1 MGKISTYSDVSVPSL
16 SDKLIGTDSTNDNIT
31 KNFTIGSILNLM
43 GASSY
48 VPYTGATADVDLG
61 AYKLIA
67 ESLKVTGSGNSGF
80 LGLEHQ
86 SSTPVPASNQT
97 ALFADTNG
105 DLSWQNDI
113 LFSTTFRTYLNTNNR
128 TYVLPDTNGTIAL
141 TSNIPSVTPSA
152 LTKTDD
158 TNVTLTLGG
167 SPSSALLQNVSLT
180 LGWTGTLADSRIASA
195 ATWNAK
201 QAGYTILTTFGS
213 LANAS
218 GVLQNNG
225 SGVLSYVPALSN
237 PMTTQGDLI
246 YGGAS
251 GLATRLA
258 LGTTGYML
266 QAGATTPSWFD
277 LFGTS
282 NNFSVNQNFTLTPV
296 PGGSLTS
303 IAATF
308 GGTTG
313 SGTVRVGSS
322 GYMSYNSTGSFQGV
336 CFTTTDAN
344 GAFYFGKTSFGAG
357 TTNVSIGGNLISVLS
372 ISTFNGIATID
383 HAGTNAGNS
392 FKIRSKNTS
401 GTYLDRLIIDAWAT
415 TVPINF
421 VNSVVNVGS
430 TSTANST
437 LQVSGS
443 FAQTLATKTASYTLT
458 ASDYCIVFTGSTAA
472 QTMTLPTAVSITGR
486 IYEIVNAGTVSITIA
501 TTASETFLNVTS
513 TPATLT
519 LAANAA
525 KSVRVQSTGTA
536 WVQLN

>member
-1 MGKISTYSDVSVPSL
+1 MGKISTYSDISVPSL

-43 GASSY
+43 GVSSY

-80 LGLEHQ
+80 LGLERQ

-308 GGTTG
+308 GSTTG

-344 GAFYFGKTSFGAG
+344 GAFFFGKTSFGAG

-443 FAQTLATKTASYTLT
+443 FAQTLSTKTASYTLT
-458 ASDYCIVFTGSTAA
+458 ASDYSIVFTGSTAA
-472 QTMTLPTAVSITGR
+472 QTMTLPTSVGITGR

-501 TTASETFLNVTS
+501 TTSSETFLNVATTPTS
-513 TPATLT
+513 LT
-519 LAANAA
+519 LLANAA